1 AATRENRGIAF
12 DLLAD
17 IASECFM
24 PMCYGGGVQSMDDL
38 DRLFSIGIEKVSIN
52 TRAVE
57 QPALVEQAAEAFGSQ
72 SIVVSVDV
80 RRGRGGHPSVHTRSA
95 TQDTRLDPA
104 EHGRRMQGAGAGE
117 LLVTSADREGTGE
130 GYDL

>member
-1 AATRENRGIAF
+1 MLPPRVIPCLLLHKGGLYKTVRFANPTYVGDPLNAVRIFNDKEVDEIIVLDIAATRENRGIAF

-57 QPALVEQAAEAFGSQ
+57 Q
-72 SIVVSVDV
+72 
-80 RRGRGGHPSVHTRSA
+80 
-95 TQDTRLDPA
+95 
-104 EHGRRMQGAGAGE
+104 
-117 LLVTSADREGTGE
+117 
-130 GYDL
+130 